1 MILTLDELI
10 RLLKPA
16 ANPNDDLQGI
26 YVRFA
31 PSPKPRTKYEQT
43 VQTID
48 YRTPDGNTAV
58 QVDVDQNG
66 DILGIEIS
74 P

>member
-1 MILTLDELI
+1 MTLSLDRLI
-10 RLLKPA
+10 ELLKPA

-31 PSPKPRTKYEQT
+31 PSPKPRTQYENT
-43 VQTID
+43 VQTVD
-48 YRTPDGNTAV
+48 YRTPDGNTLV
-58 QVDVDQNG
+58 QVNVDQQG
-66 DILGIEIS
+66 AILGVEIF